1 MERALLQGF
10 LEEGLS
16 LAQIGRRLDRH
27 ESTVAYWIQKHGL
40 RANGRERH
48 SARGALDRN
57 ELASLVERGM
67 SIAAI
72 AGTVDRSKATVR
84 HWLCEYRLSTVWA
97 ERRRGSKSGRR
108 AMTLPCPRHGMTTFR
123 LRREGGYRCARC
135 GAEAVTRRRRKV
147 KQILVKEAGG
157 ACVLCGYNGCV
168 AALEFHHVEPAE
180 KRFSLS
186 HRGVARSLASARDE
200 ASKCVLLCSNCHA
213 EVEAG
218 QAVAPVAVDAL

>member
-1 MERALLQGF
+1 VERALLQGF

-40 RANGRERH
+40 RASGRERH

-180 KRFSLS
+180 KRFS
-186 HRGVARSLASARDE
+186 
-200 ASKCVLLCSNCHA
+200 
-213 EVEAG
+213 AG
-218 QAVAPVAVDAL
+218 ST